1 MKPSAS
7 SGIKGIKIVVSGG
20 PTREWLD
27 PVRFISNPS
36 SGKMGAALADAAHE
50 LFPETV
56 FIHGP
61 VERSVVSGKPYR
73 CVAVDTTREMHD
85 AVVKELGDRTVLV
98 MAAAPADWAPA
109 VKEDR
114 KIKKSDGGMTLELVK
129 TVDIIKSVAAL
140 RETELAAARLFVCG
154 FAAETHDIEAYA
166 KGKLEQKH
174 LDMICVNDV
183 SRSDAG
189 FGVDTNELIVFAKD
203 GARIAIPH
211 ASKADAARRIISLI
225 AERVDF

>member
-1 MKPSAS
+1 MKPSAFS
-7 SGIKGIKIVVSGG
+7 GIKIVVTGG
-20 PTREWLD
+20 PTREWID

-50 LFPETV
+50 LGAETV

-61 VERSVVSGKPYR
+61 VERSVYEGKPYR

-85 AVVKELGDRTVLV
+85 AVIRELGDRTILV

-114 KIKKSDGGMTLELVK
+114 KIKKTDGGMTLELVK
-129 TVDIIKSVAAL
+129 TIDILKSIASF
-140 RETELAAARLFVCG
+140 RETDLAGTRLFICG
-154 FAAETHDIEAYA
+154 FAAETHDIENYA
-166 KGKLEQKH
+166 KGKLEQKK

-183 SRSDAG
+183 SRADAG
-189 FGVDTNELIVFAKD
+189 FGVDTNELVVFFRD
-203 GARIAIPH
+203 GTRADIPH
-211 ASKADAARRIISLI
+211 SSKRDAARRILELIS
-225 AERVDF
+225 EKVDF

>member
-1 MKPSAS
+1 MKPSAFS
-7 SGIKGIKIVVSGG
+7 GIKIVVTGG
-20 PTREWLD
+20 PTREWID

-50 LFPETV
+50 LGAETV

-61 VERSVVSGKPYR
+61 VEGSVYEGKPYR

-85 AVVKELGDRTVLV
+85 AVIRELGDRTILV

-114 KIKKSDGGMTLELVK
+114 KIKKTDGGMTLELVK
-129 TVDIIKSVAAL
+129 TIDILKSIASF
-140 RETELAAARLFVCG
+140 RETDLAGTRLFICG
-154 FAAETHDIEAYA
+154 FAAETHDIENYA
-166 KGKLEQKH
+166 KGKLEQKK

-183 SRSDAG
+183 SRADAG
-189 FGVDTNELIVFAKD
+189 FGVDTNELVVFSRGGSRAE
-203 GARIAIPH
+203 IPH
-211 ASKADAARRIISLI
+211 ASKSDAARAILGLI
-225 AERVDF
+225 AEKVDF